1 MLFSSLVLA
10 LSSSIDALGIG
21 ITYGIKNTKISFLAK
36 VILFVISISISV
48 LSIWFGNFIRN
59 VLPDS
64 ITKLFG
70 NLILIGMGFFVVIQA
85 MNQDKLNF
93 DLDYSNSIDTK
104 EAFLLGFALSLDC
117 FCIGS
122 CGSAIGMSSFWFPL
136 FISVF
141 QFTFLSIGNAL
152 GKRLQHL
159 VNLPNCVWSIVSGG
173 LLVLIGFVRFIS
185 F

>member
-36 VILFVISISISV
+36 IVLFVISIVVSI
-48 LSIWFGNFIRN
+48 LSILFGNFIKN
-59 VLPDS
+59 VLPDF

-70 NLILIGMGFFVVIQA
+70 NLILIGMGLFVVFQA
-85 MNQDKLNF
+85 MNEDKLNF
-93 DLDYSNSIDTK
+93 DLDCSNSIDIK
-104 EAFLLGFALSLDC
+104 EAFFLGFALSFDC

-122 CGSAIGMSSFWFPL
+122 CGSALGINSFLFPL

-141 QFTFLSIGNAL
+141 QFVFLSVGNAL
-152 GKRLQHL
+152 GKKLQL
-159 VNLPNCVWSIVSGG
+159 LANLPNHVWSMVSGV
-173 LLVLIGFVRFIS
+173 LLVLIGLVRFIS